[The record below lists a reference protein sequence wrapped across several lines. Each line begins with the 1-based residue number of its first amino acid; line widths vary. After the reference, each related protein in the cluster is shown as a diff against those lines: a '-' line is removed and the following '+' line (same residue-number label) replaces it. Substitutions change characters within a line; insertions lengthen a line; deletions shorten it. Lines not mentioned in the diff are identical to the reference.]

1 MSSELQNNQSNVLQ
15 FVHITDSHL
24 LNQSEDTF
32 NGLNTKKSLAS
43 VLSHIQSNYADIDFL
58 LLTGDVSQTGDQ
70 QSYTVLKSVL
80 QQYAFPIYCVPG
92 NHDAPKLLQQ
102 VISNCP
108 NDSINIIQ
116 LGKFSL
122 VLLNS
127 RVDKQNHGVISQN
140 CLQQLEEHLQ
150 NSEDQFNIFAI
161 HHPPVLIN
169 SKWLDELGLIN
180 KVEFIALVEKYSQDA
195 LALFGHIH
203 QEFDQQ
209 KDKLRLLSTPSTCH
223 QFKRYTE
230 TIQIENTT
238 PPAYRFIKLNLANNH
253 TNKINTKIHY
263 VE

>member
-1 MSSELQNNQSNVLQ
+1 MSNVLQ
-15 FVHITDSHL
+15 FVHITDTHL
-24 LNQSEDTF
+24 LNQSKDTF
-32 NGLNTKKSLAS
+32 NGLNTKNSLES

-70 QSYTVLKSVL
+70 QSYTVLKTVL
-80 QQYAFPIYCVPG
+80 QQYVFPIYCVPG

-127 RVDKQNHGVISQN
+127 WVDEQNHGVISQH
-140 CLQQLEEHLQ
+140 CLQQLEDHLQ
-150 NSEDQFNIFAI
+150 NSEDQFNIFAL

-169 SKWLDELGLIN
+169 SKWLDELGLVN
-180 KVEFIALVEKYSQDA
+180 KAEFITLVKKHSAEGI
-195 LALFGHIH
+195 LLFGHVH

-209 KDKLRLLSTPSTCH
+209 IDKLRLLSTPSTCH
-223 QFKRYTE
+223 QFKKYTE
-230 TIQIENTT
+230 TIEIENTT
-238 PPAYRFIKLNLANNH
+238 SPAYRLIKLSLTNNH
-253 TNKINTKIHY
+253 TSKIQTKIHY